1 MEAKASAPQDFKS
14 KLIDLAKVAVSNAP
28 RSQNEQATKMFLVM
42 PMIGFLGYNAL
53 DPNEVFPEHECDFS
67 EKYKNKVDYA
77 IFRNGEPVIAIECK
91 QVNSPT
97 LRDDRGQLRSYFNA
111 AKTVKMGIL
120 TDGLIWEFYAD
131 SDAPNMMDENPF
143 LRFDM
148 KDVAKG
154 QADDS
159 VIDGLFALGKSAFDP
174 ENIGA
179 EAKRKHVYN
188 SVLNQITALAENP
201 SDQFIA
207 ELLRAAGFPRVSQK
221 IIDEYRPTVKA
232 AFRDF
237 ISRRILQRLDLPQ
250 MENAARPA
258 ENAPQAPSLS
268 PPPLGDE
275 KIVTTEGELR
285 VFNWVKHR
293 LAFLVEDDALFKE
306 IDHIEYQDFQGSFA
320 VYYRRSRAGRLF
332 DFYEPK
338 PGARD
343 PRLKFTFPSE
353 GGKAEE
359 VLVSELTELD
369 LRLLDT
375 FKQRVGQ
382 LAKS

>member
-1 MEAKASAPQDFKS
+1 MDVRVSAPADFKA
-14 KLIDLAKVAVSNAP
+14 KLIELAKTATTNAA
-28 RSQNEQATKMFLVM
+28 RSHNEQATKMFLVL

-77 IFRNGEPVIAIECK
+77 IFRNGNPVIAIECK

-111 AKTVKMGIL
+111 ARTVKMGIL

-131 SDAPNMMDENPF
+131 SDSPNMMDENPF

-154 QADDS
+154 QVDDS
-159 VIDGLFALGKSAFDP
+159 IIEGLFALGKSAFDP

-188 SVLNQITALAENP
+188 SVLVQITALAEEP
-201 SDQFIA
+201 SDQFISD
-207 ELLRAAGFPRVSQK
+207 LLRTAGFPRVSK
-221 IIDEYRPTVKA
+221 NTIEEYRPTVKA

-250 MENAARPA
+250 MEGATRPA
-258 ENAPQAPSLS
+258 DAPAAPAPLS
-268 PPPLGDE
+268 APPLGDD
-275 KIVTTEGELR
+275 KINTTEGELK
-285 VFNWVKHR
+285 VFAWVKHR
-293 LAFLVEDDALFKE
+293 LAFLVRDDLLFKE
-306 IDHIEYQDFQGSFA
+306 IDNIGYQDFQGSFA
-320 VYYRRSRAGRLF
+320 VYYKKIRTGRLF

-343 PRLKFTFPSE
+343 PRMKFVFPVE
-353 GGKAEE
+353 GGKSDD
-359 VLVSELTELD
+359 VLVASLMELD
-369 LRLLDT
+369 DRLLAA
-375 FKQRVGQ
+375 FKQKVA
-382 LAKS
+382 LLEKA